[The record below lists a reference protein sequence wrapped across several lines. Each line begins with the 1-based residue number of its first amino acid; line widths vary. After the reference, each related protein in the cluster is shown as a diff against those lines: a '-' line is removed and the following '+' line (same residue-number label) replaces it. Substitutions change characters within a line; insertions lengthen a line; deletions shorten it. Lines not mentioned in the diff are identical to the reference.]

1 MTQVNAS
8 NAVLEVLQ
16 DWGVHTIYGLPGGS
30 FDSTMNALHD
40 FSDRIRY
47 VGVRH
52 EEIGALAAVAEAKL
66 TGHIGVVFGSAGPG
80 AVHLLNGLYD
90 ARTDDVPVLALIG
103 QVPTSAMNTD
113 FFQELDENPIF
124 ADVAVYDRTV
134 MTAEQLPQV
143 VDTAIRTAYAKRGVA
158 VVVIPKDLGW
168 TPIEDDYVSSADSFV
183 QPEWDL
189 HARDED
195 VRRALDLLSEAE
207 RPIIYFGRGAR
218 DAAAE
223 ILELSELLDL
233 PILSTYLGKTVLDD
247 DEPSYMVS
255 TGRVATK
262 PAADV
267 GRTADLLLF
276 IGTNYEFGT
285 HMFSPEAHFID
296 VNIDP
301 SAIGARHHVELG
313 IRADAK
319 TFLRQLITET
329 RARQEAHT
337 LDGVDHSTW
346 LDAAREDKTQWRA
359 WITAKEIDDR
369 VPVRLEPVY
378 AEINR
383 VARPGAVFTVDVGN
397 VNIQA
402 ARFLHMTPD
411 TLTTTSP
418 LYATMGY
425 AVPAGIAAGLEYPD
439 RQIWTI
445 SGDGALT
452 MVVSGLL
459 TQAELHLPVIN
470 VVMTN
475 KSLGFIEAEQ
485 DDTHQ
490 PHSGVDLSDVDFA
503 KVAEGFGVR
512 GYTVRTRE
520 DMHRVM
526 DEVADTRD
534 PVLVDVKVTDDRQ
547 LPVEA
552 FPVHSSQRPDF
563 DSFRAHYEAQ
573 DLEPFADI
581 LRRHGVVLPDPLVG

>member
-1 MTQVNAS
+1 M
-8 NAVLEVLQ
+8 
-16 DWGVHTIYGLPGGS
+16 
-30 FDSTMNALHD
+30 
-40 FSDRIRY
+40 
-47 VGVRH
+47 
-52 EEIGALAAVAEAKL
+52 
-66 TGHIGVVFGSAGPG
+66 
-80 AVHLLNGLYD
+80 
-90 ARTDDVPVLALIG
+90 
-103 QVPTSAMNTD
+103 
-113 FFQELDENPIF
+113 
-124 ADVAVYDRTV
+124 
-134 MTAEQLPQV
+134 
-143 VDTAIRTAYAKRGVA
+143 
-158 VVVIPKDLGW
+158 
-168 TPIEDDYVSSADSFV
+168 
-183 QPEWDL
+183 
-189 HARDED
+189 
-195 VRRALDLLSEAE
+195 
-207 RPIIYFGRGAR
+207 
-218 DAAAE
+218 
-223 ILELSELLDL
+223 
-233 PILSTYLGKTVLDD
+233 LDD
-247 DEPSYMVS
+247 DEASYMVS

-276 IGTNYEFGT
+276 VGTNYEFGA
-285 HMFSPEAHFID
+285 HMFSPDARFID
-296 VNIDP
+296 VNLDP
-301 SAIGARHHVELG
+301 STIGARHRVEVG
-313 IRADAK
+313 IRADAR
-319 TFLRQLITET
+319 TFLRQLLAE
-329 RARQEAHT
+329 ARSREEAHT
-337 LDGVDHSTW
+337 LAGVDHSAW
-346 LDAAREDKTQWRA
+346 LAAAREDKSQWRA
-359 WITAKEIDDR
+359 WIASKETDER

-402 ARFLHMTPD
+402 ARFLHMGPD

-445 SGDGALT
+445 SGDGALA

-475 KSLGFIEAEQ
+475 RSLGFIEAEQ

-520 DMHRVM
+520 EMRRVM
-526 DEVADTRD
+526 DEVAGTTG

-552 FPVHSSQRPDF
+552 FPVHGTQRADF
-563 DSFRAHYEAQ
+563 ESFRAHYEAQ

-581 LRRHGVVLPDPLVG
+581 LSRHGVVLPDPLVG

>member
-1 MTQVNAS
+1 MTTTNAS
-8 NAVLEVLQ
+8 NALMRVLH
-16 DWGVHTIYGLPGGS
+16 DWGVRTIYGLPGGS
-30 FDSTMNALHD
+30 FDSTMNAIHD
-40 FSDRIRY
+40 FSDQIRY

-52 EEIGALAAVAEAKL
+52 EEIGALAAVAEAKM

-90 ARTDDVPVLALIG
+90 ARTDNVPVLALIG
-103 QVPTSAMNTD
+103 QVPTAAMNTD

-134 MTAEQLPQV
+134 MTAQQLPQV
-143 VDTAIRTAYAKRGVA
+143 VDTAIRTAYAKKGVA
-158 VVVIPKDLGW
+158 VVIIPKDLGW
-168 TPIEDDYVSSADSFV
+168 TPIEDDHVSSANAFV
-183 QPEWDL
+183 HPQWELP
-189 HARDED
+189 AREED
-195 VRRALDLLSEAE
+195 VERALDLLLRAR

-218 DAAAE
+218 HAGAQ
-223 ILELSELLDL
+223 IRELSDVLGL

-247 DEPSYMVS
+247 DDPSYMVS

-267 GRTADLLLF
+267 GRAADLLLF
-276 IGTNYEFGT
+276 IGTNYEFGA
-285 HMFSPEAHFID
+285 HMFSPDARFID
-296 VNIDP
+296 VNLDA
-301 SAIGARHHVELG
+301 SAIGARHATELG
-313 IRADAK
+313 IMADAR
-319 TFLRQLITET
+319 TFLRQLVRAA
-329 RARQEAHT
+329 RARSEGDT
-337 LDGVDHSTW
+337 PRGVDHAAW
-346 LDAAREDKTQWRA
+346 LRAAREDKEQWRA
-359 WITAKEIDDR
+359 WIDAKADDDR

-383 VARPGAVFTVDVGN
+383 VAAPDAIFTVDVGN

-402 ARFLHMTPD
+402 ARFLHMGPD
-411 TLTTTSP
+411 TVTTTSP

-425 AVPAGIAAGLEYPD
+425 AAPAGIAAGLAYPG
-439 RQIWTI
+439 RQVWTI
-445 SGDGALT
+445 SGDGALA
-452 MVVSGLL
+452 MVPSALL

-520 DMHRVM
+520 DMRRVM
-526 DEVADTRD
+526 DEVATTTD

-552 FPVHSSQRPDF
+552 FPLRATDRADF
-563 DSFRAHYEAQ
+563 VEFRAHYEAE
-573 DLEPFADI
+573 DLEPFAEI
-581 LRRHGVVLPDPLVG
+581 LARNGVDLPRPRA